1 MTYEEVCKYSEDQE
15 IEIKVFS
22 NPSYKNSIIGIS
34 YDNRVIYDY
43 DLMIEELMEEEDLSF
58 EDALE
63 FLEYNTLRAL
73 FYMGKMLLLYFIQ
86 KSFKF
91 LPNLTTSC
99 QCGIISM

>member
-22 NPSYKNSIIGIS
+22 NPSYKNSIIGVS

-43 DLMIEELMEEEDLSF
+43 DLMIEDLMEEENLSF

-73 FYMGKMLLLYFIQ
+73 PYMGNDA
-86 KSFKF
+86 
-91 LPNLTTSC
+91 P
-99 QCGIISM
+99 IILDTKQWG

>member
-22 NPSYKNSIIGIS
+22 NPSYNNSIIGIS

-73 FYMGKMLLLYFIQ
+73 PYMGGDAPIILYTKEF
-86 KSFKF
+86 
-91 LPNLTTSC
+91 
-99 QCGIISM
+99 

>member
-22 NPSYKNSIIGIS
+22 NPSYENSIIGIS

-43 DLMIEELMEEEDLSF
+43 DLMIEELMKEEDLSF

-73 FYMGKMLLLYFIQ
+73 PYMGGDAPIILYTKEF
-86 KSFKF
+86 
-91 LPNLTTSC
+91 
-99 QCGIISM
+99 

>member
-34 YDNRVIYDY
+34 YDNRVIYD
-43 DLMIEELMEEEDLSF
+43 LMIEELMEEEDLSF
-58 EDALE
+58 EDVLE

-73 FYMGKMLLLYFIQ
+73 PYMGGDVPIILYTKEF
-86 KSFKF
+86 
-91 LPNLTTSC
+91 
-99 QCGIISM
+99 